1 MDSKKKV
8 KREKRLSEKEKSL
21 KRRRERDRRDRHVQG
36 MFSEAAHE
44 ESKQEVAHEES
55 KQEEATDKTDFKGE
69 NSSKKTVDNPPAED

>member
-1 MDSKKKV
+1 MDSKKNV

-44 ESKQEVAHEES
+44 ESKR
-55 KQEEATDKTDFKGE
+55 EEATDKLEFKGGSPSQTSE
-69 NSSKKTVDNPPAED
+69 DNTPADD